1 MANPNPIRKIETL
14 AGSVAWQ
21 IDGRR
26 FNASPARPQFK
37 TKEEAE
43 DALAEMIAKRKAGLS
58 PTRRGVSFQMQADA
72 YLKNAEDALAA
83 RTLRVYAAILK
94 VHLLPAFGTKRVIDI
109 NTPMI
114 KSFLAAKAA
123 AKHPKTGKRLL
134 GLATC
139 RLLRAVLSTI
149 FESAVDDGLVP
160 ANPVAAARTGTRGR
174 KAKMANKQ
182 VVEKVR
188 PFTQEQV
195 NAILEWCD
203 ARDQELGDFVFTML
217 RTGCRKGEARALKWS
232 DIHDD
237 QITIERSADDRNVI
251 TATKTGE
258 RREVDMSA
266 ALKDVLKL
274 RRLKRERA
282 GHGAGDDDHV
292 FGNGSPI
299 MDRAI
304 THRFG
309 MALKECEIDGH
320 VIYDLRHTYASVL
333 LARGAN
339 LLYVAKQLGH
349 ANAVTTLKYY
359 GHFMKTEGV
368 RFVELLDKTT
378 EQIEQEAQAKH
389 ASE

>member
-1 MANPNPIRKIETL
+1 MANPIKKTKTL
-14 AGSVAWQ
+14 AGTVVWQ
-21 IDGRR
+21 VDGRK
-26 FNASPARPQFK
+26 FGAVPARPQFP
-37 TKEEAE
+37 TKEKAE
-43 DALAEMIAKRKAGLS
+43 DALAEMIAKRRAGLS
-58 PTRRGVSFQMQADA
+58 PGRRDVTFQTQADA
-72 YLKNAEDALAA
+72 LLKNNADSHAA
-83 RTLRVYAAILK
+83 RSLRSYASILK

-109 NTPMI
+109 NTPTI

-123 AKHPKTGKRLL
+123 AKHPKTGERLL
-134 GLATC
+134 GPATI

-149 FESAVDDGLVP
+149 FETAVDDGLLSV
-160 ANPVAAARTGTRGR
+160 NPVTAARMGTRAR
-174 KAKMANKQ
+174 KTKMANKQ

-188 PFTQEQV
+188 PFSQEQV
-195 NAILEWCD
+195 TAILEWCD

-217 RTGCRKGEARALKWS
+217 RTGCRKGEARALKWG

-237 QITIERSADDRNVI
+237 QITIERSADDQNVI

-258 RREVDMSA
+258 RREADMSA

-282 GHGAGDDDHV
+282 GHGAGDDDFV

-309 MALKECEIDGH
+309 MALRECEIEGH
-320 VIYDLRHTYASVL
+320 VIYDCRHTFASVL

-378 EQIEQEAQAKH
+378 EQIEQETAKN